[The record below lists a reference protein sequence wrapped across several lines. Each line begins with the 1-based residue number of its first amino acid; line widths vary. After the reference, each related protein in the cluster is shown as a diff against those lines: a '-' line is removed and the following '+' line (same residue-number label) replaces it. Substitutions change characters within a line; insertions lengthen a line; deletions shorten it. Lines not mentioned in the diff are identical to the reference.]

1 MWCVGGLGSPDIAAT
16 GRVVE
21 DTTTYGLS
29 PGQIESPLSLPLKE
43 EEGEGGGGWMLE
55 WPADTLS
62 RQERLAAAATI

>member
-1 MWCVGGLGSPDIAAT
+1 MRLGLGSPDTAAT

-29 PGQIESPLSLPLKE
+29 PGQIESLSLSLPLKE
-43 EEGEGGGGWMLE
+43 EGEGGGGGWMLE